1 VSRVTE
7 RVERIL
13 QRETPAWGIRP
24 VPAELRQLGGLDLGV
39 LWFDLSI
46 GLLVMVTGALLVPPL
61 GFGSALLAI
70 AVGTLIGCVPLALVA
85 LAGQREGVPTMVLL
99 RPVLG
104 ARGSAVPS
112 ALNVI
117 QLVGWTAVE
126 FWVMGEVA
134 NLVSAQLF
142 GFESRVFW
150 LALVAIVC
158 TGLAMGGP
166 VLVVRRWLERF
177 GIYVL
182 LGAAVWITVEV
193 LRAGELGSI
202 WRAPGQGELP
212 FWLAVDLVVV
222 MPVSW
227 LPLAADYSR
236 FARPDARGAL
246 GTYVGYAVGNA
257 WFYALGALL
266 VLVARASADAIG
278 IGSAI
283 VAVAGGGLVLVALL
297 VGESDNA
304 FADIYSAAVSTQNV
318 AYEVS
323 QRLLVGVVGAV
334 GFVLALAFTAERYE
348 QFLFLIGSVFV
359 PLAAVFVADYFVRGR
374 GRYGEQ
380 GVFGAGG
387 VRWLSFVPWIAGFVA
402 YQWCVPTGPQGW
414 VDAVGRVF
422 DALAL
427 PFPLFDG
434 GLGASIPAFVVAFGL
449 ALLLPRRT
457 PTR

>member
-1 VSRVTE
+1 MSRVAE
-7 RVERIL
+7 RVEKIL
-13 QRETPAWGIRP
+13 QHEAPAWGIRP
-24 VPAELRQLGGLDLGV
+24 VPPESRQLGGLDLGV

-46 GLLVMVTGALLVPPL
+46 GLLVMVTGALLVPAL
-61 GFGSALLAI
+61 GLGDALLAI
-70 AVGTLIGCVPLALVA
+70 AVGSAVGCVPLALVA

-112 ALNVI
+112 VLNVI

-134 NLVSAQLF
+134 NVVSARLF

-150 LALVAIVC
+150 LTLVAIVC

-193 LRAGELGSI
+193 LRAGELGSV
-202 WRAPGQGELP
+202 WRAPGRGGLP
-212 FWLAVDLVVV
+212 FWLAVDLVIV

-227 LPLAADYSR
+227 LPLAADYNR
-236 FARPDARGAL
+236 FARPHARAAL
-246 GTYVGYAVGNA
+246 GTYAGYALGNA
-257 WFYALGALL
+257 WFYGLGALL
-266 VLVARASADAIG
+266 VLVAGASADALG
-278 IGSAI
+278 IGSSI

-318 AYEVS
+318 AHDLS
-323 QRLLVGVVGAV
+323 QRVLVGVVGAV

-359 PLAAVFVADYFVRGR
+359 PLAAVFLADYFVRSH

-380 GVFGAGG
+380 TVFGAED
-387 VRWLSFVPWIAGFVA
+387 VRWLSFVPWVVGFVV

-414 VDAVGRVF
+414 VEAVGRIF

-434 GLGASIPAFVVAFGL
+434 RLGASIPSFAVAFAL
-449 ALLLPRRT
+449 ALLLPRRAA
-457 PTR
+457 TR